1 MARHIACLT
10 FDVDTWSG
18 FIAKGLT
25 TPTPISRGEFG
36 IVGIK
41 RILSLLERYDIK
53 ASWFIPGMVIAAYPE
68 ACEAIVAAGH
78 EVGHHGWTHV
88 PPADLAPGVEAHEMQ
103 RANEEIRRLT
113 GRGAAG
119 YRSPA
124 WDISDRTVDLL
135 LQHGFLYESSM
146 MGNDHCPY
154 YVRKGDVI
162 STTEPPVFGEKTSL
176 IEMPI
181 SWSLDDFPHFEF
193 LRTPGYVLPGLT
205 GGDQVLSNWTADFD
219 FMAQTE
225 DWGVL
230 TYTFHPYVTGRGH
243 RMLVLEKLIQ
253 HLVNKNA
260 VFMTME
266 RAALEFSRKVKAE
279 ELTPYP

>member
-41 RILSLLERYDIK
+41 RILSLLDRYDIK

-88 PPADLAPGVEAHEMQ
+88 PPADLAPEVEAHEMQ

-146 MGNDHCPY
+146 MGNDH
-154 YVRKGDVI
+154 
-162 STTEPPVFGEKTSL
+162 
-176 IEMPI
+176 
-181 SWSLDDFPHFEF
+181 
-193 LRTPGYVLPGLT
+193 
-205 GGDQVLSNWTADFD
+205 
-219 FMAQTE
+219 
-225 DWGVL
+225 
-230 TYTFHPYVTGRGH
+230 
-243 RMLVLEKLIQ
+243 
-253 HLVNKNA
+253 
-260 VFMTME
+260 
-266 RAALEFSRKVKAE
+266 
-279 ELTPYP
+279 

>member
-1 MARHIACLT
+1 MARDRRKKGGDDADAGRWLAT
-10 FDVDTWSG
+10 YGDLVTLLMAFFVMLYAMSSVDVQKFAAFVEGLAVPFGNNSAEGMMPESSG
-18 FIAKGLT
+18 LLPDNNGL
-25 TPTPISRGEFG
+25 
-36 IVGIK
+36 
-41 RILSLLERYDIK
+41 D
-53 ASWFIPGMVIAAYPE
+53 
-68 ACEAIVAAGH
+68 
-78 EVGHHGWTHV
+78 
-88 PPADLAPGVEAHEMQ
+88 EMQ

-266 RAALEFSRKVKAE
+266 QAALEFSQKVKAE